1 MPQSALA
8 AELCV
13 GGPQP
18 GCHATIQ
25 AAVDAAQDGDTISV
39 GPGTFT
45 GGITI
50 DKDIALVGV
59 AAAATIIRGGGPVLT
74 IGAHLGADPPAVS
87 IAGVTITGG
96 VSRVGFAP
104 GEDFAGVGG
113 GIYVPPS
120 AGFATGAMVRLDHVA
135 VIGNRAEPVTTL
147 PFPCTPTIVC
157 QFGYAEGGGISNFG
171 TMTVRDSRVSDNE
184 AGAGVT
190 SFAAGGGIYNHVQGD
205 LTVER
210 TEVSRNRLRLG
221 RPNAIVASGGGITTH
236 GRLALSDSIVS
247 DNSVAVDAELS
258 DEVATASFTGGIEV
272 TNIASATIVRT
283 TVRGNSVRMTNVGG
297 SVRAGVGGI
306 STDEGVSLVLRDST
320 IANNSVYGSTS
331 FPGAGVTAFAG
342 GIELEGKIEVSGS
355 RIIGNE
361 VRAES
366 PAGFAGAGG
375 GGIEA
380 EGLQPVLIS
389 DTVVTGNSV
398 SAVSAGGFALAV
410 GGGVANGGLLD
421 AAQDGRDGQH
431 RVRLRPGRVR
441 IRRRDP
447 ELGHPL
453 ARRSA
458 AGRADARRQRGR
470 RQQAELGHWA
480 PARGRRDLRVLP
492 DHADEHRRRRQ
503 QTGPMRRLLTST
515 KEVRR

>member
-1 MPQSALA
+1 MKTVFLASLLCLATAVAVPQPALA

-18 GCHATIQ
+18 GCHNTIQ
-25 AAVDAAQDGDTISV
+25 AAIDAAQDGDTISV

-50 DKDIALVGV
+50 DKDIALVGA

-87 IAGVTITGG
+87 IARVTITGG
-96 VSRVGFAP
+96 LSRVGFAP

-120 AGFATGAMVRLDHVA
+120 AGFVTGAMVQLDHVA

-190 SFAAGGGIYNHVQGD
+190 SFAAGGGIYNHVQGE

-258 DEVATASFTGGIEV
+258 DDVATASFTGGIEV

-283 TVRGNSVRMTNVGG
+283 TVRGNSVRMTNIGG
-297 SVRAGVGGI
+297 SMRAGVGGI

-320 IANNSVYGSTS
+320 VANNSVHGSTS

-366 PAGFAGAGG
+366 PPAWPAR
-375 GGIEA
+375 
-380 EGLQPVLIS
+380 
-389 DTVVTGNSV
+389 
-398 SAVSAGGFALAV
+398 
-410 GGGVANGGLLD
+410 
-421 AAQDGRDGQH
+421 AAAAS
-431 RVRLRPGRVR
+431 
-441 IRRRDP
+441 RRR
-447 ELGHPL
+447 
-453 ARRSA
+453 ACSRC
-458 AGRADARRQRGR
+458 
-470 RQQAELGHWA
+470 
-480 PARGRRDLRVLP
+480 
-492 DHADEHRRRRQ
+492 
-503 QTGPMRRLLTST
+503 
-515 KEVRR
+515 